1 MTAGL
6 SRPVFC
12 LVTDRHR
19 AGGQG
24 SRNLRGNSDQLVR
37 LVRHAAAAGV
47 NLVQVRE
54 RGLDDRPLLA
64 LTREIVGAVE
74 GTCARVVVNDR
85 VDIALAAGAA
95 GVHLR
100 ADSPPAPA
108 VRAIVPTGFLIGRS
122 VHSEGE
128 AIEAAATGVDYLIL
142 GTIFPTASKPAGGAP
157 LGLEPLARAVRAIDT
172 PILAIG
178 GVTADN
184 VGKIAAAGAAG
195 FAAIGLFA
203 DLPGEPADAESGVAL
218 QILLAGL
225 RNVFSEARTY
235 TERSVE
241 RL

>member
-1 MTAGL
+1 MRAGL

-19 AGGQG
+19 AEGQR
-24 SRNLRGNSDQLVR
+24 SRGTPGNHDHLVR
-37 LVRHAAAAGV
+37 LVRYAATAGV

-54 RGLDDRPLLA
+54 RGLDDRHLVA
-64 LTREIVGAVE
+64 LTRDIVGAVE
-74 GTCARVVVNDR
+74 GTCASVVVNDR

-100 ADSPPAPA
+100 ADSPPAAA
-108 VRAIVPTGFLIGRS
+108 VRTIVPPGFLIGRS
-122 VHSEGE
+122 VHSERE
-128 AIEAAATGVDYLIL
+128 AIEVAGTGVDYLIL
-142 GTIFPTASKPAGGAP
+142 GTIFPTASKPAAGVT
-157 LGLEPLARAVRAIDT
+157 LGLEPLARTVRAVDM

-178 GVTADN
+178 GITADN
-184 VGKIAAAGAAG
+184 MGKVAATGAAG

-203 DLPGEPADAESGVAL
+203 DWPREPVEDGSGAAL
-218 QILLAGL
+218 QTLLAGL
-225 RNVFSEARTY
+225 RNVFREARIH

>member
-1 MTAGL
+1 M
-6 SRPVFC
+6 
-12 LVTDRHR
+12 
-19 AGGQG
+19 
-24 SRNLRGNSDQLVR
+24 
-37 LVRHAAAAGV
+37 
-47 NLVQVRE
+47 
-54 RGLDDRPLLA
+54 
-64 LTREIVGAVE
+64 
-74 GTCARVVVNDR
+74 VNDR

-100 ADSPPAPA
+100 ADSPPAAA

-203 DLPGEPADAESGVAL
+203 DLPGEPAEVESVVAL
-218 QILLAGL
+218 QVLLAGL
-225 RNVFSEARTY
+225 RHAFGEARTH

>member
-1 MTAGL
+1 MKAGL

-19 AGGQG
+19 AEGRG
-24 SRNLRGNSDQLVR
+24 SRKRSGDGDQLVHV
-37 LVRHAAAAGV
+37 VRYAAAAGV

-54 RGLDDRPLLA
+54 RGLDDRHLLA

-85 VDIALAAGAA
+85 VDVALAAGAA

-100 ADSPPAPA
+100 ADSPPAAA
-108 VRAIVPTGFLIGRS
+108 VRAIVPAGFLIGRS
-122 VHSEGE
+122 VHSETE
-128 AIEAAATGVDYLIL
+128 AIEAAGTGVDYLIL
-142 GTIFPTASKPAGGAP
+142 GTIFSTPSKPARGAT
-157 LGLEPLARAVRAIDT
+157 LGLEPLARAVRAIDL

-178 GVTADN
+178 GITADN
-184 VGKIAAAGAAG
+184 VAKVAATGAAG

-203 DLPGEPADAESGVAL
+203 DLPREPVEDTSGVAL
-218 QILLAGL
+218 PILLAGL
-225 RNVFSEARTY
+225 RNVFREARTH
-235 TERSVE
+235 TEPSVE

>member
-1 MTAGL
+1 MKAGL

-19 AGGQG
+19 TGGHG
-24 SRNLRGNSDQLVR
+24 NRKGGGNSDQLVR
-37 LVRHAAAAGV
+37 LVRDAAAAGV

-54 RGLDDRPLLA
+54 RGLDDRHLLA

-74 GTCARVVVNDR
+74 GTRARVVVNDR
-85 VDIALAAGAA
+85 VDIAIAAGAA

-100 ADSPPAPA
+100 ADSPPAAA
-108 VRAIVPTGFLIGRS
+108 VRAIVPADFLVGRS
-122 VHSEGE
+122 VHSEAE
-128 AIEAAATGVDYLIL
+128 AIEAAGTGVDYLIL
-142 GTIFPTASKPAGGAP
+142 GTIFPTPSKPARGAT
-157 LGLEPLARAVRAIDT
+157 LGPEPLARAVRAVDM

-178 GVTADN
+178 GITADN
-184 VGKIAAAGAAG
+184 VGRVAAAGAAG

-203 DLPGEPADAESGVAL
+203 DLPREPLEDAHGTAL

-225 RNVFSEARTY
+225 RDVFREARTY
-235 TERSVE
+235 TEPSVE

>member
-1 MTAGL
+1 MMAGL

-19 AGGQG
+19 AVGQESG
-24 SRNLRGNSDQLVR
+24 KNRGACEQLVR
-37 LVRHAAAAGV
+37 LVRHAAATGV
-47 NLVQVRE
+47 TLVQVRE
-54 RGLDDRPLLA
+54 RGLDDRHLLA
-64 LTREIVGAVE
+64 LTRAIVGAVE
-74 GTCARVVVNDR
+74 GTSARVVVNDR

-100 ADSPPAPA
+100 ADSPPAAA

-128 AIEAAATGVDYLIL
+128 AIEAARTAVDYLIL
-142 GTIFPTASKPAGGAP
+142 GTIFPTASKPAGGAT
-157 LGLEPLARAVRAIDT
+157 LGLETLARAVRAIDI

-203 DLPGEPADAESGVAL
+203 DLPREPAESEPGVAL
-218 QILLAGL
+218 RILLADL
-225 RNVFSEARTY
+225 RSVFSEARTRP
-235 TERSVE
+235 ERSVE